1 MQWDCYGED
10 GNALDL
16 YLRDDE
22 NKKVC
27 IGCRNPIDVK
37 FSDYASEDEQKRERA
52 RCMVKFWAHLA
63 KMGYDV
69 E

>member
-1 MQWDCYGED
+1 M
-10 GNALDL
+10 
-16 YLRDDE
+16 
-22 NKKVC
+22 C

-52 RCMVKFWAHLA
+52 RCMVKFWARLA